1 VRCDLIA
8 EGIIEATKQV
18 GLKIPVVARL
28 QGTNMEKGRE
38 LLEKSGL
45 KITPVSD
52 LTEAAK
58 TVVALAKG

>member
-1 VRCDLIA
+1 
-8 EGIIEATKQV
+8 
-18 GLKIPVVARL
+18 
-28 QGTNMEKGRE
+28 MEKGRE